1 MQDEPTS
8 SVPAEPATGPASP
21 PVVAVPANVVDAT
34 EETIARAAALLRA
47 GGVVAFPTETVYGLG
62 ADALNPAAV
71 ARVFEIKGRPLDHPV
86 IVHLA
91 SADELGAWA
100 HTVPEPAARLAAAFW
115 PGPLTLILRR
125 AAHVPD
131 AVTGGQ
137 DTVGLRVPSHP
148 VARALLE
155 AFCGAEGERRF
166 SGIAAPSA
174 NRYGR
179 ISPTAAA
186 HVRADLGDAVEL
198 ILDGG
203 AAELGIESTIV
214 DLSGEAPLLLRPG
227 AIAAAELERVL
238 GAPPRLPDARAPR
251 APGRHAAHYA
261 PRAKLRL
268 VKRVAMLEA
277 LASHKGQRIGVLA
290 LEVTV
295 PRLAVALQRVV
306 PAVPARYA
314 HELYANLRALDTQNV
329 TQILVEMPPQSP
341 AWAAINDRLARA
353 TRGGEQG
360 LEDAA

>member
-1 MQDEPTS
+1 MENVKNVKT
-8 SVPAEPATGPASP
+8 PAEPAPEAGPGVPA
-21 PVVAVPANVVDAT
+21 APANVVDAT
-34 EETIARAAALLRA
+34 EEAIARAADTLRA

-62 ADALNPAAV
+62 ADALNAAAV

-86 IVHLA
+86 IVHIA
-91 SADELGAWA
+91 SAGELGEWA
-100 HTVPEPAARLAAAFW
+100 REVPEAAARLAQTFW

-125 AAHVPD
+125 APQVPG

-137 DTVGLRVPSHP
+137 DTIGLRVPSHP

-155 AFCGAEGERRF
+155 AFRGAAGEGRS

-174 NRYGR
+174 NKYGH
-179 ISPTAAA
+179 ISPTTAA

-203 AAELGIESTIV
+203 AAEVGIESTIV
-214 DLSGEAPLLLRPG
+214 DLSGDEPVLLRPG
-227 AIAAAELERVL
+227 AITASALERVL
-238 GAPPRLPDARAPR
+238 GAPLGTPGAEAPR

-261 PRAKLRL
+261 PRARLRL
-268 VKRVAMLEA
+268 LKRVALLDA
-277 LASHKGQRIGVLA
+277 LASHKGQRVGVLA

-295 PRLAVALQRVV
+295 PRLAASLQRVV

-314 HELYANLRALDTQNV
+314 HELYAHLRALDAQNV
-329 TQILVEMPPQSP
+329 TQILVETPPQTP

-353 TRGGEQG
+353 TRGGGRG